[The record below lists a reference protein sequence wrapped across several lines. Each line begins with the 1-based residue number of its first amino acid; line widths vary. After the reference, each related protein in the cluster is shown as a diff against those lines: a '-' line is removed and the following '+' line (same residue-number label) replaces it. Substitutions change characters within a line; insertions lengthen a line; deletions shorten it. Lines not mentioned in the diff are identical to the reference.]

1 MACPRNLFGKN
12 NKVCVEESRTLINER
27 GDLLPFFVY
36 KFFFGYII
44 KDVTERYSY
53 NREVILCD
61 YSGAL

>member
-44 KDVTERYSY
+44 KDVTE
-53 NREVILCD
+53 
-61 YSGAL
+61 

>member
-1 MACPRNLFGKN
+1 MAFPRNLFGKN

-53 NREVILCD
+53 NREVIL
-61 YSGAL
+61 

>member
-53 NREVILCD
+53 NREVILWT
-61 YSGAL
+61 LQPIV

>member
-1 MACPRNLFGKN
+1 MMNQWKSMACPRNLFGKN

-44 KDVTERYSY
+44 KDVTERYNY
-53 NREVILCD
+53 NREV
-61 YSGAL
+61 AL

>member
-44 KDVTERYSY
+44 KDITERYSY
-53 NREVILCD
+53 NREVIL
-61 YSGAL
+61 